1 MKQNKMMHP
10 ELILPM
16 AQAYAERH
24 TSPDPA
30 LVAEVEAYTLASH
43 PHAHMVSG
51 HLQGRFLSMVSRM
64 VQPLRILEIGTF
76 TGYSALCL
84 SEGLMPDGELHT
96 IECRSDDASKARS
109 FFDRSPHADR
119 IKTHVG
125 DALEII
131 PTLDECWDLVFLDA
145 DKVNYIAYHELV
157 LPRLRPG
164 GWILADNVLFHG
176 QVLEDPVRGKNA
188 KAIDAYNCHV
198 REDDR
203 VEQVML
209 TIRDGLLLIR
219 KKSELA

>member
-1 MKQNKMMHP
+1 MMQP
-10 ELILPM
+10 ELILPL

-24 TSPDPA
+24 SSPDPA
-30 LVAEVEAYTLASH
+30 LAAEVEAYTLASH

-51 HLQGRFLSMVSRM
+51 HLQGRFLSMISRM
-64 VQPLRILEIGTF
+64 VQPRRILEIGTF

-84 SEGLMPDGELHT
+84 AEGLMPDGVLHT
-96 IECRSDDASKARS
+96 IECRSEDAEQARR
-109 FFDRSPHADR
+109 FFDRSPFATS
-119 IKTHVG
+119 IKSHLG
-125 DALEII
+125 NALEII
-131 PTLDECWDLVFLDA
+131 PMLEESWDLIFLDA
-145 DKVNYIAYHELV
+145 DKVNYIPYHELI

-188 KAIDAYNCHV
+188 RAIDAYNRHV
-198 REDDR
+198 QNDER